1 MKNVKTIVGVITL
14 IIIAVIIGIV
24 LKQNMVSNEY
34 ELQKIEKFSYF
45 KLYENKKYGVIDDK
59 GSILIEPIYDAVNIP
74 NPTKDVFVCY
84 TNNGTD
90 EYKTKIL
97 NEKNQEVLTEYEQ
110 VLPIACEQSTSNIPF
125 EKSVLKYR
133 ENGKYGIID
142 FTGKKITNAD
152 YDAIESLEYR
162 EGCLKVKQDDKY
174 GIINITGKKI
184 IDTKYD
190 DIKSDEYY
198 TKENEY
204 MDAGFIV
211 QTKTEE
217 GYRYGYINKNG
228 KETVNVEYNEIN
240 RITEIEDDNA
250 YLLFSKN
257 GRYGL
262 LKNDRIIID
271 NAFETIDYNKDN
283 NVFLVQKNSKQGV
296 ISTEGK
302 EILPMEYDSI
312 LCSGTRIITRKGES
326 IETYNSNGDRLDY
339 KYDNTIETSNED
351 YMIKIDENS
360 KFGVVSKRGQTLIKN
375 EYDNLEYAFND
386 IFIATQNGK
395 VGVIDINKGTVVDFK
410 YDIIQKV
417 KEKNVLQAITTNIN
431 TIEIY
436 NSNGERTIS
445 IKDAIIY
452 IFDNY
457 IKLISENDM
466 QYLDNNGNILSNK
479 EIFTDNKL
487 FSYYKNGKW
496 GFIDSQDNIVVPTQ
510 YDLVT
515 EFSQYGY
522 AGIKKDNKWGVI
534 DQTGNIIVMPSYTIN
549 WNEPEFIDKYC
560 KSNFGYGFEY
570 YTDELTK

>member
-14 IIIAVIIGIV
+14 IIIALIIGIV

-34 ELQKIEKFSYF
+34 KLEKIEKFSYF

-74 NPTKDVFVCY
+74 NPTKGVFVCY

-90 EYKTKIL
+90 EYITKIL
-97 NEKNQEVLTEYEQ
+97 NEKNQEILTEYEQ
-110 VLPIACEQSTSNIPF
+110 VLSIACDQSTSNIPF

-211 QTKTEE
+211 QIKTEE

-228 KETVNVEYNEIN
+228 KETVNVEYNQIN
-240 RITEIEDDNA
+240 RITEIEDDNV

-262 LKNDRIIID
+262 LKNDRVIID
-271 NAFETIDYNKDN
+271 NTFENIDYNKDN

-302 EILPMEYDSI
+302 EILPLEYDSI

-326 IETYNSNGDRLDY
+326 IETYNSNGDRL
-339 KYDNTIETSNED
+339 
-351 YMIKIDENS
+351 
-360 KFGVVSKRGQTLIKN
+360 
-375 EYDNLEYAFND
+375 
-386 IFIATQNGK
+386 
-395 VGVIDINKGTVVDFK
+395 
-410 YDIIQKV
+410 
-417 KEKNVLQAITTNIN
+417 
-431 TIEIY
+431 
-436 NSNGERTIS
+436 
-445 IKDAIIY
+445 
-452 IFDNY
+452 
-457 IKLISENDM
+457 
-466 QYLDNNGNILSNK
+466 
-479 EIFTDNKL
+479 
-487 FSYYKNGKW
+487 YY
-496 GFIDSQDNIVVPTQ
+496 
-510 YDLVT
+510 
-515 EFSQYGY
+515 
-522 AGIKKDNKWGVI
+522 
-534 DQTGNIIVMPSYTIN
+534 
-549 WNEPEFIDKYC
+549 
-560 KSNFGYGFEY
+560 
-570 YTDELTK
+570 